1 MSDRTAAQIIDD
13 AYELNG
19 VHVASTALSAAQLAT
34 ALRFLQNMLSSWSAE
49 GLMVPSLVTEN
60 FTLTSGQAVYTI
72 GVTGDSPDLVTS
84 TGRPI
89 RITNAWI
96 RVTNTDYPVRVIMT
110 KSEYNRVSDKTLEG
124 RPRNLYYDPQYP
136 TGKIKFDYEADS
148 TYDFHLVSE
157 KPLVN
162 PALSST
168 TFSLPLEYNKAM
180 VYNLAVELAIG
191 TVNTLPQS
199 VFQIALESKE
209 VIENMNAQDQLSDSV
224 KLDPAM
230 YGRNYHSLDIVAGA

>member
-19 VHVASTALSAAQLAT
+19 VHVASTVLSAAQLAT

-72 GVTGDSPDLVTS
+72 GKAGGEDLDSI
-84 TGRPI
+84 RPTRILNAFI
-89 RITNAWI
+89 RI
-96 RVTNTDYPVRVIMT
+96 TNTDYPVRVVMT
-110 KSEYNRVSDKTLEG
+110 KSEYNRIWDKTLEG

-136 TGKIKFDYEADS
+136 SAKIKFDYEADS
-148 TYDFHLVSE
+148 TYDFHMVSE
-157 KPLVN
+157 KPLTN
-162 PALSST
+162 PATSAT

-209 VIENMNAQDQLSDSV
+209 TIENMNAQDQLSDSV
-224 KLDPAM
+224 KLDPAI
-230 YGRNYHSLDIVAGA
+230 YGRNYHYNMDITAGA